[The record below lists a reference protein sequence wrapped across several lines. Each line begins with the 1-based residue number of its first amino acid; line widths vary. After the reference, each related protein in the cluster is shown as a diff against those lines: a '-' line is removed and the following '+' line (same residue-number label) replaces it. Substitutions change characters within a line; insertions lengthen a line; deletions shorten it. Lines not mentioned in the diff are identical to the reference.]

1 MNTPEYIKNLTP
13 VERAAAIKLGAFMSL
28 ARNGITLAE
37 FEKKAAGWGST
48 GVAIPRSILMISI
61 LGGIPLGM
69 LAHVVDKSITA
80 DDRKEREALARLKY
94 FQQLTAG
101 MEQGL
106 TAPAE
111 EEQPVAGM

>member
-1 MNTPEYIKNLTP
+1 MNTPEYVKNLTP

-28 ARNGITLAE
+28 AHNGITVQE
-37 FEKKAAGWGST
+37 FQKKAANWT
-48 GVAIPRSILMISI
+48 GALTPIPRSILMLSI
-61 LGGIPLGM
+61 LGGIPLGA
-69 LAHVVDKSITA
+69 LAHAMGKSIST

-106 TAPAE
+106 TEPKE
-111 EEQPVAGM
+111 EEPQAAVM